1 MKMRLFELVGGA
13 IALLAV
19 PTAFDIARTP
29 AHRAAEAPLPFV
41 QTVMLRA
48 GQVTWPAPGEF
59 LVGGRP
65 AAAPRAEVT
74 FRQPLEIMA
83 YQVGA
88 ADYLRCVGEGAC
100 RALDAR
106 VEPAPDLPVT
116 GVSHDDAV
124 AYANW
129 YSRRTGESWRLP
141 TDAEWAYAAG
151 ERFGGE
157 TSAEADDPA
166 NPAIAW
172 IRRYREEAALRR
184 APDPAPKPAG
194 HFGANAAGL
203 YDIAGNVWEW
213 TSTCY
218 ARTTFAK
225 DRKTVEST
233 IENCGVHVVEG
244 RHRTYMSNFVRDA
257 VSGGCAVGTPPDN
270 LGFRLVR
277 EPRPLL
283 SLAGL
288 RRLVEDARTGLG
300 RLVEARG
307 RSLS

>member
-19 PTAFDIARTP
+19 PAAFDIARAP
-29 AHRAAEAPLPFV
+29 EHRGAEAFPFV
-41 QTVMLRA
+41 QTVMLPA
-48 GQVTWPAPGEF
+48 GSVTWPAPGEF
-59 LVGGRP
+59 LAGGRP
-65 AAAPRAEVT
+65 IAAPHAEVT
-74 FRQPLEIMA
+74 FRQPVEIMA
-83 YQVGA
+83 YQVA
-88 ADYLRCVGEGAC
+88 AVDYLRCVGEGAC
-100 RALDAR
+100 RPPDMRA
-106 VEPAPDLPVT
+106 EPAAGVPAI
-116 GVSHDDAV
+116 GVSYDDAT
-124 AYANW
+124 AYATW

-172 IRRYREEAALRR
+172 IRRYREESALQR
-184 APDPAPKPAG
+184 APDPTPRPAG

-203 YDIAGNVWEW
+203 YDVAGNVWEW

-218 ARTTFAK
+218 VRTAMAK

-244 RHRTYMSNFVRDA
+244 RHRTYMSNFVRDG

-283 SLAGL
+283 SLDGL
-288 RRLVEDARTGLG
+288 RGLARTVQTKFGTFMDAGG
-300 RLVEARG
+300 RA
-307 RSLS
+307 LS